1 MKGKKLRVI
10 TQILAIIT
18 ICLISFIGIY
28 KQDANKMKNQVK
40 DYELGKDLNGYREI
54 VLEVSDANEVL
65 DSDGKVVGNTDQYN
79 DSSIESN
86 SYQKSDNKINKEES
100 LTKENFEKSKSI
112 IEKRLKKLN
121 VEDYNISVNTE
132 NGAIY
137 LQIPENSETDHV
149 VSNIVQVAKFQIKDS
164 EDDSKIFITN
174 SDIKKISALYNTET
188 SGTTVYL
195 RMNFNKNGKKILK
208 DISSGDYAT
217 KSDSN
222 SENKAE
228 ETNTSNEETTENE
241 AEENTTSE
249 GSSENS
255 ESNSQKKI
263 ILSIDNNDMITTSFD
278 NPIQDG
284 VIDLSMNK
292 ATTDSD
298 SIADTLESAST
309 IAAVVNSGEM
319 PLTYKVSDNN
329 YINSDI
335 KIENVEQVI
344 YIIAAITV
352 IALVLLVIKYKLKGF
367 IASMAYIGFVA
378 LDLLVIRYTNVT
390 ITLESIVAGIIILAI
405 NYMIVYKLLEI
416 SKKELDEKAQANK
429 KEFKSILIKSIPIFI
444 IAVVFTFVKWTK
456 IATFGMFIF
465 WGLILSIVY
474 NYLVTKNMID

>member
-174 SDIKKISALYNTET
+174 SDIKKISALSFILLIHSVPKSSIINKSTFNT
-188 SGTTVYL
+188 
-195 RMNFNKNGKKILK
+195 
-208 DISSGDYAT
+208 
-217 KSDSN
+217 
-222 SENKAE
+222 
-228 ETNTSNEETTENE
+228 
-241 AEENTTSE
+241 
-249 GSSENS
+249 
-255 ESNSQKKI
+255 
-263 ILSIDNNDMITTSFD
+263 
-278 NPIQDG
+278 
-284 VIDLSMNK
+284 
-292 ATTDSD
+292 
-298 SIADTLESAST
+298 
-309 IAAVVNSGEM
+309 
-319 PLTYKVSDNN
+319 
-329 YINSDI
+329 
-335 KIENVEQVI
+335 
-344 YIIAAITV
+344 
-352 IALVLLVIKYKLKGF
+352 
-367 IASMAYIGFVA
+367 
-378 LDLLVIRYTNVT
+378 
-390 ITLESIVAGIIILAI
+390 
-405 NYMIVYKLLEI
+405 
-416 SKKELDEKAQANK
+416 
-429 KEFKSILIKSIPIFI
+429 
-444 IAVVFTFVKWTK
+444 
-456 IATFGMFIF
+456 
-465 WGLILSIVY
+465 
-474 NYLVTKNMID
+474 